1 MERLTVTLDEGHT
14 EEEAIGDAIETSA
27 WAVPVH
33 GLMVHMGKIGGPTM
47 EKIVGIVDGGGSG
60 RAGRRDHLFL
70 FFIFLFGLDREDFHL
85 LVIRIFDIGGGGTL
99 T

>member
-27 WAVPVH
+27 WAVPVY
-33 GLMVHMGKIGGPTM
+33 GLMVHMGKICGPTM
-47 EKIVGIVDGGGSG
+47 EKIVGIVDRGRSG
-60 RAGRRDHLFL
+60 RTGWRDHLFL
-70 FFIFLFGLDREDFHL
+70 FLIFLFGLDREDFYL
-85 LVIRIFDIGGGGTL
+85 LVIRTFDIGRGCTL